1 MRIFFWILPWSC
13 VACPI
18 SSGSTWLALE
28 MTRLHLHF
36 YISTFQY
43 FEMHTTLF
51 GNLTT
56 VNTLNCLLVRV
67 ELSDAALVSTWS
79 SPHTLAETKHRY
91 NNNIN
96 IISNFIGDCH
106 RQVSSDEIYINKSF
120 NGTFHLYSKKNI
132 AAKLHTIPE
141 LWMQCAWGKLQVIGH
156 CFLWIIIV
164 LLSQINLWVVTFPIT
179 F

>member
-1 MRIFFWILPWSC
+1 
-13 VACPI
+13 
-18 SSGSTWLALE
+18 
-28 MTRLHLHF
+28 
-36 YISTFQY
+36 
-43 FEMHTTLF
+43 MHTTLF

-67 ELSDAALVSTWS
+67 ELSGVALVSSWS

-106 RQVSSDEIYINKSF
+106 RHVSPDEIYINKGF
-120 NGTFHLYSKKNI
+120 NGTFHLYSKNYCSQI
-132 AAKLHTIPE
+132 AYDTWTLISFDKV
-141 LWMQCAWGKLQVIGH
+141 QCAWGKLQVIGH

-164 LLSQINLWVVTFPIT
+164 SQSQINLWVVTFPIT